1 MGEKIEANYDE
12 LRTISQKFKAEE
24 GEISQLLNTTRNK
37 VEGLHGSGWIGR
49 GSDTFFNEM
58 NSLILPSLGR
68 LANALMD
75 ASEATDK
82 IIQQFQS
89 AEEESRSYFKAL

>member
-1 MGEKIEANYDE
+1 MGEKIEANYDD
-12 LRTISQKFKAEE
+12 LRAISQKFKAEE
-24 GEISQLLNTTRNK
+24 GEISQLLNQTRQK
-37 VEGLHGSGWIGR
+37 SEELHSNGWIGR

-58 NSLILPSLGR
+58 NSLIIPSFGR

-82 IIQQFQS
+82 IVQTFQA
-89 AEEESRSYFKAL
+89 AEEESRGYFKSL